1 LLTALSLL
9 TLGTYDRLPSD
20 LTEAFT
26 PRKPLT
32 NGSILETL
40 RRLDAHI
47 LYRLKCIDY
56 VPPDLVIEK
65 ILDGRAYVTGGHGSW
80 RAELSLT
87 GFGEDASSRWWL
99 TGVEWLW
106 KSRSDE
112 KGKGGKRFKG
122 VERQEILDLV
132 NREILPPEDTGAATT
147 AEGENEDN
155 GPKKVD
161 APLVRLVNFIRKLPR
176 PILYQANISEHL
188 SLTYQLEVLFQQA
201 MNLSREK
208 WRNHL
213 MVEIDRPKK
222 KLVLKYWM

>member
-9 TLGTYDRLPSD
+9 TVGTYDRLPSD

-26 PRKPLT
+26 PRTPLT

-56 VPPDLVIEK
+56 VPPDLAIER
-65 ILDGRAYVTGGHGSW
+65 IMDGRAYVTGGNKSW

-87 GFGEDASSRWWL
+87 GFGEDESSRWWL

-132 NREILPPEDTGAATT
+132 NREILPPEDTGATTT
-147 AEGENEDN
+147 AELENEVD

-161 APLVRLVNFIRKLPR
+161 APLVRLVNFIRKLVSPV
-176 PILYQANISEHL
+176 PFQTNVTEHL

-201 MNLSREK
+201 MSLSREK

>member
-1 LLTALSLL
+1 MLTALSLL

-26 PRKPLT
+26 PRKALT

-56 VPPDLVIEK
+56 VPPDLAVERIR
-65 ILDGRAYVTGGHGSW
+65 DGRAYVIGGNGSW
-80 RAELSLT
+80 RAEMSLT
-87 GFGEDASSRWWL
+87 GFGEDPSSRWWL

-132 NREILPPEDTGAATT
+132 NREILPPENTGVEATP
-147 AEGENEDN
+147 AEAETEDSK
-155 GPKKVD
+155 PKKVD
-161 APLVRLVNFIRKLPR
+161 APLVRLVNFIRKL
-176 PILYQANISEHL
+176 YQPLSIINLTGQNIS
-188 SLTYQLEVLFQQA
+188 
-201 MNLSREK
+201 
-208 WRNHL
+208 
-213 MVEIDRPKK
+213 P
-222 KLVLKYWM
+222 